1 MKEGERRVRKIEFV
15 SYNGKYPNLCS
26 GWLELLIDGKPWRKY
41 VNLFSGG
48 QCYIDGEREIVEQGP
63 WGLSKY
69 EYDDLAKAGFNDAE
83 IEKIVC
89 LLNEHVEFGC
99 CGGCL

>member
-1 MKEGERRVRKIEFV
+1 MRDIEFV
-15 SYNGKYPNLCS
+15 SYSGKYPNLCS
-26 GWLELLIDGKPWRKY
+26 GWLTLKVDGKEWRKY

-48 QCYIDGEREIVEQGP
+48 EAYVDNGREFISQGP